1 MLKKRNLLFLSLL
14 ILGVFLITSCLPKPP
29 VTEGILKGQVMVPE
43 GSKQLTGQALADA
56 TVNIIDPAT
65 GDIIATTTTDAN
77 GYYQV
82 FVPAG
87 GPYLLQV
94 VKDGVVIL
102 QITPQVEVGIEY
114 DLGIADCSTTA
125 VALIAL
131 AMMDAGANLADINL
145 AEIETDPDFDDV
157 LSSVTSIIEAG
168 GDPTASAAIQ
178 QAVED
183 FLSPPA
189 PAPPPPTST
198 YTVTYDGNGS
208 TGGTVPSDANNYEPG
223 DSVTVLGNTGNLE
236 KTQDGISLLFTGWN
250 TAANGSGTS
259 YNEADTFNMGNANVT
274 LFAQW
279 SVIRGTGPAGGLI
292 FYDKGSVSDG
302 WRYLES
308 APSDQSGP
316 YHAWSNIIDVEIGI
330 SAQGIAIGT
339 GKTNTTAIIGQTGH
353 TESAAKLCNDLTI
366 GSYDDWFLPS
376 EDELNLMYTNLYNE
390 GVGGF
395 AVDSYWSSSEVNA
408 FVARFQYFW
417 PATTPGN
424 YAKSNSAVRIRAA
437 RAFRSTEPTYL
448 VNYNANGATGGTVPS
463 DGYHYEPGET
473 VTVLS
478 KEDLVKT
485 GHTFAGWNTQAD
497 GNGTP
502 RAEGSTFTMGASNV
516 TLYAKWTINTY
527 TVTFDSQ
534 GGSVVSSQTV
544 DHGGKATEP
553 TVPTK
558 AGHTFGGWYKESG
571 CTNVWDFPTD
581 TVTADVTLFAK
592 WTANNYTITFD
603 ENDAEATGTMTAQTI
618 ASGSTANL
626 TVCGFTKTGWAFD
639 GWATTSGGAVVYA
652 DGDSYTMGT
661 ANVTLYAKWTINTYT
676 VTFDSQGGSV
686 VSSQTVDHGG
696 KATEPT
702 VPTKAGHT
710 FGGWYKE
717 SGCTNVWDFPTDTV
731 TADVTLFAK
740 WTANNYTITFDE
752 NDAEATGTM
761 TAQTIASGSTANL
774 TVCGFTKTGWAFDGW
789 ATTSGGAVVYADGAS
804 YTMGTANVTLYAK
817 WSYIFAYGPA
827 GGFVF
832 YDKGSYSDG
841 WRYLEA
847 APSDQGVVPLWS
859 NIINVEVGTSVEI
872 GTGKANTDAIIGQ
885 LGHTASAAKLCE
897 NLSIENNSI
906 IYDDW
911 FLPSKDELDL
921 MYTNLKVSGVGGFTG
936 YDYYWSSS
944 ECSATS
950 PWGQCFGNG
959 SKVCYSKQYAWEGRV
974 RAIRAY

>member
-1 MLKKRNLLFLSLL
+1 MLKKKNLIFLSLL
-14 ILGVFLITSCLPKPP
+14 ILGVLLLSSCFLKPP

-189 PAPPPPTST
+189 PAPPPPTPT

-208 TGGTVPSDANNYEPG
+208 TGGTAPSDASNYKQG

-279 SVIRGTGPAGGLI
+279 SAITATGPAGGLV

-302 WRYLES
+302 WRYLEA
-308 APSDQSGP
+308 APSDQGESV
-316 YHAWSNIIDVEIGI
+316 WSNLI
-330 SAQGIAIGT
+330 STAVGTSEDIGT
-339 GKTNTTAIIGQTGH
+339 GQTNTTAIIEKLGH
-353 TESAAKLCNDLTI
+353 TDSAAQLCDALGEGET
-366 GSYDDWFLPS
+366 YDDWFLPS
-376 EDELNLMYTNLYNE
+376 KGELNLMYTNLHKE
-390 GVGGF
+390 GLGDFDDV
-395 AVDSYWSSSEVNA
+395 AYWSSSESGAGLAWLQN
-408 FVARFQYFW
+408 FYNSDQNHSW
-417 PATTPGN
+417 KGN
-424 YAKSNSAVRIRAA
+424 SKGVWAA

-448 VNYNANGATGGTVPS
+448 VNYNANGATDGTVPS
-463 DGYHYEPGET
+463 DGYHYEPAET
-473 VTVLS
+473 VIVLHNTGNL
-478 KEDLVKT
+478 EKT
-485 GHTFAGWNTQAD
+485 DYTFDGWNTQAD
-497 GNGTP
+497 GNGTD
-502 RAEGSTFTMGASNV
+502 RAPESTFNMGSENV

-527 TVTFDSQ
+527 TVTFNSQ

-553 TVPTK
+553 MAPTK
-558 AGHTFGGWYKESG
+558 TGHTFGGWYKESG
-571 CTNVWDFPTD
+571 CTNVWDFTTD
-581 TVTADVTLFAK
+581 TVTADVTLYAQ
-592 WTANNYTITFD
+592 WTIN
-603 ENDAEATGTMTAQTI
+603 
-618 ASGSTANL
+618 
-626 TVCGFTKTGWAFD
+626 
-639 GWATTSGGAVVYA
+639 
-652 DGDSYTMGT
+652 SYTVTYNGNDNTGGT
-661 ANVTLYAKWTINTYT
+661 VPAGPTSYEYGATVTVLGNTGNLVKDGYIFSDWNTWSSGNGTDRAAESTFVLGASNVTLYAKWTTY
-676 VTFDSQGGSV
+676 
-686 VSSQTVDHGG
+686 
-696 KATEPT
+696 A
-702 VPTKAGHT
+702 
-710 FGGWYKE
+710 
-717 SGCTNVWDFPTDTV
+717 
-731 TADVTLFAK
+731 LR
-740 WTANNYTITFDE
+740 DE
-752 NDAEATGTM
+752 
-761 TAQTIASGSTANL
+761 
-774 TVCGFTKTGWAFDGW
+774 
-789 ATTSGGAVVYADGAS
+789 
-804 YTMGTANVTLYAK
+804 
-817 WSYIFAYGPA
+817 GPA
-827 GGFVF
+827 GGHIF
-832 YDKGSYSDG
+832 YINPNYATDG

-847 APSDQGVVPLWS
+847 APLSTEWS
-859 NIINVEVGTSVEI
+859 GIQWGSYPELIGGTETGI
-872 GTGKANTDAIIGQ
+872 GTGENNTNIIVTW
-885 LGHTASAAKLCE
+885 LNAHFEYNRAAEYCFD
-897 NLSIENNSI
+897 LSIVNNSET
-906 IYDDW
+906 YDDW
-911 FLPSKDELDL
+911 FLPSKDELNQMRDYL
-921 MYTNLKVSGVGGFTG
+921 YQWGVGGFSL
-936 YDYYWSSS
+936 DYYWSSS
-944 ECSATS
+944 EENLSNA
-950 PWGQCFGNG
+950 WYQRFWNG
-959 SKVCYSKQYAWEGRV
+959 WQSIFTKYSELRV
-974 RAIRAY
+974 RAIRAF